1 VSYRRLQLN
10 AATPAAA
17 RHFIERTI
25 EDLYF
30 SDIHAMLR
38 LPLPSQGIVAGQNFA
53 ITQVLMAV
61 ISSVSTTL
69 YDRNGKSGDL
79 FKSIV
84 EELFPWDE
92 EPSNNVPPI
101 AAACIIYDVFRNP
114 LTHAGGLFVDWR
126 GDQRF
131 LVQKSYAV
139 EVTRLQTQNKTT
151 GHTEEWIEALE
162 VASSRPDMGPT
173 LKVEGAKKVLL
184 VEGLYWCVRRM
195 IQKLTDDT
203 KRMANAEK
211 MLSAYK

>member
-1 VSYRRLQLN
+1 MRLWQIISTEGIHQELSQEEL
-10 AATPAAA
+10 AQKVIAELREEFGIAEQPAW
-17 RHFIERTI
+17 FK
-25 EDLYF
+25 
-30 SDIHAMLR
+30 
-38 LPLPSQGIVAGQNFA
+38 
-53 ITQVLMAV
+53 V
-61 ISSVSTTL
+61 IAEKRATL
-69 YDRNGKSGDL
+69 YDSNGKSGDL

-101 AAACIIYDVFRNP
+101 EAAGIIYDVFRNP

-131 LVQKSYAV
+131 LVQKPYAV
-139 EVTRLQTQNKTT
+139 EVTRQQTQNKTT

-162 VASSRPDMGPT
+162 MASSRPDMVPT